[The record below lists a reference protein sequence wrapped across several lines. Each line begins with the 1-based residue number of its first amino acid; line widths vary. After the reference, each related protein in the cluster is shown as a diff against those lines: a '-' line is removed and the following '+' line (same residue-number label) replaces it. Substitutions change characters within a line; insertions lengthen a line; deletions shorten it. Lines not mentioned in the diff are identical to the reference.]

1 MLYDIYNL
9 AGIVC
14 SRFRANVIPMIQ
26 NPSSQNRFSRGMY
39 GVFFVIGIT
48 VIYFA
53 TLFRKDAWLILSYT
67 FVLYGLLRLAG
78 RFFAGTSAAAFNR
91 YEKIAFYLFVVSAI
105 SLVTYAIWTGI
116 VPMQIFR

>member
-1 MLYDIYNL
+1 MADSQRYSVGSSFHPVN
-9 AGIVC
+9 
-14 SRFRANVIPMIQ
+14 RAMIKNQ
-26 NPSSQNRFSRGMY
+26 SSDNRFSRGMY
-39 GVFFVIGIT
+39 GAFFVIGIT

-67 FVLYGLLRLAG
+67 FVLYGLLRLVG